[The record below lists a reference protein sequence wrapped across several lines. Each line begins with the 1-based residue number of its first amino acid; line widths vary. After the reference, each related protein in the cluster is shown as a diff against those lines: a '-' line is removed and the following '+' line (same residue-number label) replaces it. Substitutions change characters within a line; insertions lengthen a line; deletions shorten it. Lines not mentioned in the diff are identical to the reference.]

1 MAPQPLLDFLHT
13 LPAFVANAPPV
24 IGVSVH
30 EVFLKEN
37 RLQVKVVLKLDRL
50 WRKRSYRSLK
60 NIFIN
65 PQLLRSPSNLRANIL
80 EAIED
85 AQKFREHQAQL
96 MISELARVAK
106 LSLWDVE
113 ATLLAVKVQQA
124 AASLNTHC
132 CARNSL
138 VSVGRGQR
146 GDIDRL
152 VLNSVGVCDS
162 RELEGSI
169 IDAAHQGHQKV
180 RDLQGAWPFSELRL
194 L

>member
-1 MAPQPLLDFLHT
+1 MALSFTSQGFYS
-13 LPAFVANAPPV
+13 F
-24 IGVSVH
+24 S
-30 EVFLKEN
+30 
-37 RLQVKVVLKLDRL
+37 
-50 WRKRSYRSLK
+50 
-60 NIFIN
+60 
-65 PQLLRSPSNLRANIL
+65 LLRMSERAVRANIL

-85 AQKFREHQAQL
+85 AQKFRESHVQL

-124 AASLNTHC
+124 AASVNTHC

-146 GDIDRL
+146 GDIERL
-152 VLNSVGVCDS
+152 VLNSMGVHDS

-169 IDAAHQGHQKV
+169 VDAAHQGHQKV
-180 RDLQGAWPFSELRL
+180 RDLQEAWPFSELGL

>member
-13 LPAFVANAPPV
+13 LPAFIANAPPV
-24 IGVSVH
+24 IGVSD
-30 EVFLKEN
+30 
-37 RLQVKVVLKLDRL
+37 RLQVKVVLKLD
-50 WRKRSYRSLK
+50 RSLK

-65 PQLLRSPSNLRANIL
+65 PQLLRSRSSLRANIL

-85 AQKFREHQAQL
+85 AQKFRESQVQL

-106 LSLWDVE
+106 LSLWDIE
-113 ATLLAVKVQQA
+113 ATMLAVKVQQA
-124 AASLNTHC
+124 AASVNTHC

-146 GDIDRL
+146 GDIERL
-152 VLNSVGVCDS
+152 VLNSMGVHDS

-180 RDLQGAWPFSELRL
+180 KDLQEAWPFSELGL

>member
-1 MAPQPLLDFLHT
+1 MAPQPLLDFLYT
-13 LPAFVANAPPV
+13 LPAFIANAPPV
-24 IGVSVH
+24 IGVSD
-30 EVFLKEN
+30 
-37 RLQVKVVLKLDRL
+37 RLQVKVVLKLDRT
-50 WRKRSYRSLK
+50 LK

-65 PQLLRSPSNLRANIL
+65 PQLLRSPLNLRANIL
-80 EAIED
+80 TAIED
-85 AQKFREHQAQL
+85 AQKFRESQVQL

-124 AASLNTHC
+124 AASVNTHC

-152 VLNSVGVCDS
+152 VLNSMGVHDS

-169 IDAAHQGHQKV
+169 VDAAHQGHQKV
-180 RDLQGAWPFSELRL
+180 RDLQEAWPFSELGL

>member
-1 MAPQPLLDFLHT
+1 MAPQPLLDFLYT
-13 LPAFVANAPPV
+13 LPAFITKAPPV
-24 IGVSVH
+24 IGVS
-30 EVFLKEN
+30 E
-37 RLQVKVVLKLDRL
+37 QVQVRVVLQLD
-50 WRKRSYRSLK
+50 RSLK

-65 PQLLRSPSNLRANIL
+65 PQLLQSPLDLRANIL

-85 AQKFREHQAQL
+85 AQKFRESQVQL

-124 AASLNTHC
+124 AASVNTHC

-152 VLNSVGVCDS
+152 VLNSMGVHDS

-169 IDAAHQGHQKV
+169 VDAAHQGHQKV
-180 RDLQGAWPFSELRL
+180 RDLQEAWPFSELGL

>member
-1 MAPQPLLDFLHT
+1 MAPQPLLDFLYT
-13 LPAFVANAPPV
+13 LPAFIANAPPV
-24 IGVSVH
+24 IGVSD
-30 EVFLKEN
+30 
-37 RLQVKVVLKLDRL
+37 RLQVKVVLKLD
-50 WRKRSYRSLK
+50 RSLK

-85 AQKFREHQAQL
+85 AQKFRESQVQL

-124 AASLNTHC
+124 AASLDTHC

-138 VSVGRGQR
+138 VSIGRGQR

-152 VLNSVGVCDS
+152 VLNSMGVHDS

-169 IDAAHQGHQKV
+169 VDAAHQGHQKV
-180 RDLQGAWPFSELRL
+180 RELQGAWPFSELGL